1 MESSTYAEA
10 GAAVA
15 NVRHSRFVGNS
26 VISDVS
32 AVGGAIAVTGSGS
45 GGGILTVDRTSIVNN
60 RVSSAGDALGGG
72 IYSDGDSTVTLTHSN
87 INANRAVG
95 GTGIG
100 GGVYNAGS
108 FSVDK
113 RTKIR
118 GNKAS
123 TSHDDVFGAPTLL
136 DDVLAIV

>member
-1 MESSTYAEA
+1 LFIHTSGTT
-10 GAAVA
+10 
-15 NVRHSRFVGNS
+15 GNS
-26 VISDVS
+26 AQADVTGSQFVRNSAVSDVS
-32 AVGGAIAVTGSGS
+32 AVGGAIANRD
-45 GGGILTVDRTSIVNN
+45 GGTLTVDRSSIVNN
-60 RVSSAGDALGGG
+60 RASSAGDAFGGG
-72 IYSDGDSTVTLTHSN
+72 IYNDATSNVTLTRSN
-87 INANRAVG
+87 VNANRASG

-100 GGVYNAGS
+100 GGVYNAGD